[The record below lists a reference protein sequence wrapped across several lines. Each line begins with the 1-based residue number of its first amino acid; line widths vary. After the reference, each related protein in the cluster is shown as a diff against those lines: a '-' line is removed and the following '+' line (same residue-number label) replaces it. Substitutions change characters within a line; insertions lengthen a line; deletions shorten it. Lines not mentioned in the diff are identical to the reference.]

1 MLSPRAWKSQAAGK
15 VINLLPKRVQLA
27 TLYRK
32 VNGAPPDLRSPR
44 LLSEKILH
52 RILTDR
58 DPLLKVFCDKVAAK
72 EWIKAR
78 LGPGHTPPT
87 LAVVDSVDA
96 LQTLDLPERWMLKPS
111 HGSGWYRLVD
121 TAHPLDAAA
130 LEQARRWLST
140 DYAGTFQEWGY
151 KDLPRRLMAEELLT
165 YAGGQCTEVSAFCF
179 HGRVRALRLF
189 RKGPPPGALPGSP
202 APPSRSKECFLDE
215 TLYPLPVV
223 RPHHDHC
230 PELADADPQQIAAF
244 LALTGELSSA
254 MPFVRVDGYLSDKGP
269 LVGELTPYPGAG
281 VMYQLPRQWDAWF
294 GAFWD

>member
-1 MLSPRAWKSQAAGK
+1 MAGRAIW
-15 VINLLPKRVQLA
+15 LLPKRVQLA

-72 EWIKAR
+72 EWITAR
-78 LGPGHTPPT
+78 LGPGHTPAT

-96 LQTLDLPERWMLKPS
+96 LKTLELPERWMLKPS

-121 TAHPLDAAA
+121 TTHPLDAAA

-140 DYAGTFQEWGY
+140 DYGGTFQEWGY

-165 YAGGQCTEVSAFCF
+165 YRGGQCTEVSAFCF
-179 HGRVRALRLF
+179 HGRVRAVRLF
-189 RKGPPPGALPGSP
+189 RKGAAPGALPGSP
-202 APPSRSKECFLDE
+202 ASPSRSKECFLDE
-215 TLYPLPVV
+215 TLYPLSVV

-254 MPFVRVDGYLSDKGP
+254 MAFVRVDGYLSDKGA

-281 VMYQLPRQWDAWF
+281 VMYQMPRHWDAWF